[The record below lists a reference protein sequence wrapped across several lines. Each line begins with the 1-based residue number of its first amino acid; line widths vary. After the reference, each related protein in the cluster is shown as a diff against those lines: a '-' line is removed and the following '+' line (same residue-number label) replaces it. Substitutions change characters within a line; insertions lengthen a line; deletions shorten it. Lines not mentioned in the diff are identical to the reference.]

1 MKLCL
6 LTRFKNES
14 HIMYEFINHYLEE
27 GVDNFIL
34 IDDNSDDDYINLN
47 KDWLDELI
55 KQKKVQIK
63 KSKGSQVFD
72 YNLYL
77 KEIKKYYWVI
87 LCDMDEFM
95 FGVQNNSTLKGILET
110 KFLKYDYITIP
121 WKLFKHTN
129 YFQPK
134 SVINDNI
141 LTHSTETDNISPSKG
156 YKNIMKTKNIS
167 KIDIHKCNFS
177 KKVNK
182 YKFKDCHNKLIQNN
196 HYRTQS
202 EEYLRGVK
210 EVRGGGV
217 HKDKYK
223 NYKKH
228 NKDIYNKE
236 CNILKNK
243 RKKLISNCQEKEQI
257 KPKLYS
263 NSSFFLENNV
273 NS

>member
-95 FGVQNNSTLKGILET
+95 FGVQNNSTLKSILET
-110 KFLKYDYITIP
+110 KFLKYDYINIP

-141 LTHSTETDNISPSKG
+141 LTHSTETDNVSPSKG

-177 KKVNK
+177 KKVNT

-223 NYKKH
+223 KYKKH
-228 NKDIYNKE
+228 NEDIYNKE

-243 RKKLISNCQEKEQI
+243 RKKLIRNCQEKGQI
-257 KPKLYS
+257 KPMLYS

-273 NS
+273 IS